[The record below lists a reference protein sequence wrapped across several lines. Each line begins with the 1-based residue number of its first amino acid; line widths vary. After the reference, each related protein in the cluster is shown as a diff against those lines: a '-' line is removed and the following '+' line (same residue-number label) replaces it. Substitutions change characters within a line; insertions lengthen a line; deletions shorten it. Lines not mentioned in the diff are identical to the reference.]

1 MGVIS
6 DFLECYSK
14 EKTIKTYRTSIK
26 RYLEFLFNDE
36 LELRKKARNDFKIY
50 ESIAERYLNE
60 QRDFGRDLVR
70 FASWLAK
77 KDVLPKTASVYISAV
92 KEWLF

>member
-36 LELRKKARNDFKIY
+36 LELRKK
-50 ESIAERYLNE
+50 S
-60 QRDFGRDLVR
+60 
-70 FASWLAK
+70 
-77 KDVLPKTASVYISAV
+77 
-92 KEWLF
+92 

>member
-1 MGVIS
+1 MI
-6 DFLECYSK
+6 LK
-14 EKTIKTYRTSIK
+14 
-26 RYLEFLFNDE
+26 L
-36 LELRKKARNDFKIY
+36 Y